1 MAVDFSTNERRNMN
15 IEDLTPEQRE
25 KVAACKTP
33 EDVLA
38 VAKAEG
44 IELTDEQLQDVA
56 GGKSWEEIIYHGY

>member
-1 MAVDFSTNERRNMN
+1 MN